1 MVIASRCK
9 CNTMTNLTKIDAKS
23 RTDNIVIDSKPN
35 LTLSFNKYIDLVKA
49 KPITKLKYHR
59 HRC

>member
-9 CNTMTNLTKIDAKS
+9 CNTVTNLTKIDAKS
-23 RTDNIVIDSKPN
+23 RTDNIDSKPN